1 MTFNTFLTAVLN
13 VAVYTAWF
21 IITYQLIL
29 AVAGF
34 VTSRRARKERETILD
49 GITEWPPITIMV
61 PAHNE
66 EKVIERTILSLLSL
80 DYPVDKLEIL
90 VINDAST
97 DTTAE
102 IIDRLARQ
110 DKRVRPFHRFL
121 DNGGGRGKAAALNAA
136 LKTVTNEFV
145 AIYDADNRPEH
156 DALKLLMAN
165 FIRNPELG
173 AVLGKFRTGNRRKNL
188 LTRFINI
195 EGLGFQGIMQ
205 AGRWQFMGVSALSG
219 TNYIIRRSVVNAVGG
234 WDVEALAED
243 AELSVRMYQ
252 DGYRIKY
259 IPYSDSWEQEPETL
273 AVWLKQRT
281 RWARGNNY
289 AWWKLIKTFGRSK
302 HKWYAAEFLFTLSIP
317 YMLLYAILA
326 MQFFWVMSM
335 FKQLPANFFETMPK
349 FPIYNLLYL
358 LPMDIFHTMQ
368 PVYHVQLGMVAIV
381 IYYLEI
387 LLVLSYDEELTFG
400 NMILIIVMYFTYC
413 QVWPLASLRALWSD
427 LIMHDKRIWD
437 KTVRFDGEI
446 DQPDAQ
452 QTSLHMNANK
462 NDTERE
468 PALVGAVTPDNENP

>member
-1 MTFNTFLTAVLN
+1 MISFNDFLTVVLN

-21 IITYQLIL
+21 IITYQAVL
-29 AVAGF
+29 AIAGF
-34 VTSRRARKERETILD
+34 IATRRSKHEHKTILD
-49 GITEWPPITIMV
+49 GITEWPKITVLV

-66 EKVIERTILSLLSL
+66 EKVIERTVLSLLSL
-80 DYPVDKLEIL
+80 DYPADKLEIV

-97 DTTAE
+97 DNTAA
-102 IIDRLARQ
+102 IIDRLAVQ

-136 LKTVTNEFV
+136 LKTLTNEYV
-145 AIYDADNRPEH
+145 AIYDADNRPAH

-173 AVLGKFRTGNRRKNL
+173 AVLGKFRTGNRRKNW

-205 AGRWQFMGVSALSG
+205 GGRWQLMGVSALSG

-273 AVWLKQRT
+273 GVWLKQRT

-289 AWWKLIKTFGRSK
+289 AWWKLIKTFSK
-302 HKWYAAEFLFTLSIP
+302 SKYKWFAAEFLFTLSIP
-317 YMLLYAILA
+317 YLLLYAIIA
-326 MQFFWVMSM
+326 MQFLMVMNVCR
-335 FKQLPANFFETMPK
+335 QLPYDFFTHMPK
-349 FPIYNLLYL
+349 FPIYNLLHL
-358 LPMDIFHTMQ
+358 LPIDYFHSMPQ
-368 PVYHVQLGMVAIV
+368 VFYVQLGMVAIV

-387 LLVLSYDEELTFG
+387 LLVLSYDEELTFS
-400 NMILIIVMYFTYC
+400 NMLLIIVMYFTYC
-413 QVWPLASLRALWSD
+413 QIWPLASLRALWSD
-427 LIMHDKRIWD
+427 LIMRDKRIWD

-446 DQPDAQ
+446 DQPD
-452 QTSLHMNANK
+452 SLQHTLPHETHKAN
-462 NDTERE
+462 ESRE
-468 PALVGAVTPDNENP
+468 PVLVGAVAPDNEK